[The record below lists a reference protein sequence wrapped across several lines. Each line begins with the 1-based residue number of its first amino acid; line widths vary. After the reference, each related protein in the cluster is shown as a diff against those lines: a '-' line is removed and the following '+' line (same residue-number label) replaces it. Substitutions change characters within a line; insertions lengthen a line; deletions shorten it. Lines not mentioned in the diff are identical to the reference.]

1 MKINSILNRYIFGE
15 LFAPF
20 LLTLIFFTFVFL
32 MAQMLKI
39 TNLIVNY
46 SVDLFSILTIL
57 VLSTPFFF
65 MFVIPMSV
73 MMAIL
78 LTFLRMSSDNEII
91 AMKTSGINLY
101 RLLPPVFIFCL
112 GGYLLTFFMSAY
124 GAPNAEQAIRNITF
138 KIFSQ
143 NLDIGLKARTFND
156 SFKDVMLYINDI
168 DMKNKLLIDVF
179 IEDKRKEDLVTT
191 VVAPRGQLFSEQGN
205 LVYHL
210 RLYDGRINQVR
221 LENRSAHSI
230 TFDTYDI
237 RLDLQNALPPVK
249 DPAKRWKEMTLP
261 ELHQFRKGAGEHWQ
275 INNIQVR
282 YHKIMA
288 MPFACFALGILAVPL
303 GIQSKSKR
311 PSLGLVVGLL
321 FFLVYYL
328 LLSAGHVLGESGR
341 VSPLMAMWAPNF
353 FMGILGV
360 HMLVGSARERPLRMT
375 APFYRLWH
383 LLSRG
388 VANRPDRSNMPPSG
402 SDHMDN

>member
-1 MKINSILNRYIFGE
+1 MKINSILNRYIFGQ

-20 LLTLIFFTFVFL
+20 IITLIFFTFVFL

-46 SVDLFSILTIL
+46 SVDLISILNIL

-78 LTFLRMSSDNEII
+78 LTFLRMSSDNEIL

-101 RLLPPVFIFCL
+101 RLLPPVFTFCL
-112 GGYLLTFFMSAY
+112 GGYLLTFYMSAY

-138 KIFSQ
+138 KILSQ

-156 SFKDVMLYINDI
+156 NFKDVMLYINDI
-168 DMKNKLLIDVF
+168 DMKNKLLIDIF
-179 IEDKRKEDLVTT
+179 IEDKRKKDLVTT
-191 VVAPRGQLFSEQGN
+191 VVAPRGKLFSEEGD
-205 LVYHL
+205 LIYHL
-210 RLYDGRINQVR
+210 RLFDGRINQVR

-237 RLDLQNALPPVK
+237 RLDLQNALATSRK
-249 DPAKRWKEMTLP
+249 PAKRWKEMTLP
-261 ELHQFRKGAGEHWQ
+261 ELHQFRKDEADHWQ

-282 YHKIMA
+282 FHKIMA

-303 GIQSKSKR
+303 GIQSKSER
-311 PSLGLVVGLL
+311 PSLGLVVGLF

-328 LLSAGHVLGESGR
+328 LLSAGHVFGESGR
-341 VSPLMAMWAPNF
+341 MPPLLAMWAPNVV
-353 FMGILGV
+353 MGCLGV
-360 HMLVGSARERPLRMT
+360 YMLVGSVRERSYSIA
-375 APFYRLWH
+375 APIYRLWNFIIKVGNK
-383 LLSRG
+383 S
-388 VANRPDRSNMPPSG
+388 P
-402 SDHMDN
+402 